1 MIITSVRCTAAESTA
16 KNFKEQRYEL
26 PFIHFPPLIQF
37 RIMRKLEY
45 IPAARGRGSTV
56 DTCHRQ
62 PFPLTGTPV
71 GSFDPPLT

>member
-16 KNFKEQRYEL
+16 KNFKEQRYEP

-37 RIMRKLEY
+37 RIMQKLEY

-56 DTCHRQ
+56 DTC
-62 PFPLTGTPV
+62 LTDNRSHSQAHLWAV
-71 GSFDPPLT
+71 LTHH